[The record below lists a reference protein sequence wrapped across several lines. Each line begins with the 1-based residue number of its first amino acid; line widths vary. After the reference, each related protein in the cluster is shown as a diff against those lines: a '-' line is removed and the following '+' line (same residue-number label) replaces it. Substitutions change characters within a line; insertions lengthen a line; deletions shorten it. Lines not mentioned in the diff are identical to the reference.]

1 MSLTFAQQYMFSIFK
16 FVHAEMG
23 AMSDTLDI
31 VRFRS
36 TRAVHVDRGE
46 MSLTFAEQD
55 MFSFFNFVH
64 AEMAAMS

>member
-1 MSLTFAQQYMFSIFK
+1 MSLTFAQQNMFSIFK
-16 FVHAEMG
+16 FVHAEMA
-23 AMSDTLDI
+23 AMPVTPVI
-31 VRFRS
+31 ARFRS

-46 MSLTFAEQD
+46 MSLTFAQQN